1 MVEHVIYCSVWSLEF
16 AMRIFAAE
24 GHVITISSV
33 DGVNLTLTL
42 QSGDIT
48 WQLQGQDGSLDTTSP
63 GNGLPV
69 NTWVNMVSELI
80 QLCLIVPGITA
91 KT

>member
-1 MVEHVIYCSVWSLEF
+1 MEHVIYYSVWSLEF
-16 AMRIFAAE
+16 AMRRFAAE

-48 WQLQGQDGSLDTTSP
+48 WQLQGQDGSLDTTSL
-63 GNGLPV
+63 GTALPV